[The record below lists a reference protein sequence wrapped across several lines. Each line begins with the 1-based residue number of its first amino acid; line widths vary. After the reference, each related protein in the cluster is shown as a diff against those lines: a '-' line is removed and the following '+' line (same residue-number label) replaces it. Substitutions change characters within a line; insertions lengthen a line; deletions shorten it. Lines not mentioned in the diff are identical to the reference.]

1 MHCSLDQG
9 KLLISSFACSTEYVW
24 TTRKL
29 RLYCAERAQLLV
41 RVVLHGVG
49 DKGIKS
55 ESSVLYLP
63 GPRTDFTVMVPWI
76 SRNAAIYAIHKLG
89 RKAREARISA
99 RAPLQ
104 STSRRLEQHRV
115 TNVDAAHTLV
125 DLHPY
130 GGVQSSVRR
139 AAAHLFPLLPPL
151 GPTAAP
157 RESNEALALFL
168 FRSSASA
175 NTECLS
181 RIDDRRISSFQI
193 RGSSTQATPLVEPH
207 TSALQGRR
215 MDGWREE
222 DPYTTDN
229 NNVGSREGDPRPRGG
244 GPHIPRL
251 MSSPQANV

>member
-1 MHCSLDQG
+1 MHCSLHQG
-9 KLLISSFACSTEYVW
+9 KLLISSFACS
-24 TTRKL
+24 
-29 RLYCAERAQLLV
+29 YCAERAQLLV

-49 DKGIKS
+49 DKGIKY
-55 ESSVLYLP
+55 ESSGLYL
-63 GPRTDFTVMVPWI
+63 RCHITTYFTVVVPWI

-89 RKAREARISA
+89 RKAREARISP

-115 TNVDAAHTLV
+115 TNALLTAHLN
-125 DLHPY
+125 PAY
-130 GGVQSSVRR
+130 GGVPSSVRR

-157 RESNEALALFL
+157 RVSNEALALFL

-181 RIDDRRISSFQI
+181 RIDDRRIS
-193 RGSSTQATPLVEPH
+193 
-207 TSALQGRR
+207 R

-229 NNVGSREGDPRPRGG
+229 NNVGSREGDARPRGG
-244 GPHIPRL
+244 GPQIPRL